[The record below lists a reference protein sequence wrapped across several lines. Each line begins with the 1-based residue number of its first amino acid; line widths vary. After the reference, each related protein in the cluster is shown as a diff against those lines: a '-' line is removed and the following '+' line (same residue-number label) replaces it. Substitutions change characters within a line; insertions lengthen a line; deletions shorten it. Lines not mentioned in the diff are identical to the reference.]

1 MLRTLLHRPIAVTM
15 SLIAIVTLGVLAFQR
30 IPMSLMPD
38 IDVPRIVVQMSAQG
52 SSAREIEQQIVTPM
66 RQQLS
71 QVAGMKSIEST
82 SRTDAGVI
90 TLTFDPGSDMS
101 LLFIEVNEKIDRA
114 MSNMPKELE
123 RPKAMKIGAMDI
135 PAFYVD
141 ITGGK
146 PEQTSRLVRNVISK
160 RIEQLPEVAMVDYS
174 GMVGTQIT
182 ILPDELKMRALGIS
196 NSDIENLISQNNIVL
211 SALSVR
217 NGIYRYSI
225 HFDSQI
231 ISVHDI
237 EDLYLQTEGRLIQLK
252 DICKVEETAAERK
265 GIVTSNGEN
274 AITMAV
280 IKQSDAQMSSLQN
293 KVDTLMAQLGNDYPE
308 LKFNITRDQTQLL
321 SYSMN
326 NLEWNLVLGIIMA
339 SVVLFLFIGG
349 WRLPLLVVIS
359 IPLSLI
365 LTLLCFYLLGISLNI
380 ISLSGLILG
389 VGMIVDNAI
398 IVIDNI
404 RQKSPQG
411 PSPRPLPSPPEG
423 SRRFS
428 ISEYVSGRGKSQ
440 FSCGEPSVGSS
451 LPTGE
456 GGGRGTSFIISAVH
470 EVIMPMLSS
479 VLTTCS
485 VFIPLIFLSG
495 TAGALF
501 YDQAMGISIAL
512 FCSLAVA
519 SMVVPV
525 YYFLLCKN
533 DNSQKTKEERR
544 KVNDW
549 LTRYY
554 ERGMKFTLRHAKQM
568 VVFFSLCIV
577 IIVVL
582 FPFLRKERM
591 PEIAHDDAL
600 VTIDWNAGITPE
612 ENNRRMSE
620 VLKEIKPLT
629 ESSTVMVGGQDFV
642 LSHTKNITSSEAVC
656 YVKCSSA
663 DELEKAT
670 DKLKQ
675 YIATHYPK
683 AMVESGLAANIF
695 DMIFS
700 TDEPD
705 LQIRLHKR
713 EGGRPAVEMTQMMT
727 DSLRARFPQLG
738 IQPVSTE
745 MYMKYVT
752 DAEQM
757 AYYKIS
763 YQQLYSRIREL
774 LGTNSIFDISSGGE
788 NVPVIIGS
796 NSRDASVLLSNTIRN
811 TDGIEIPISYLVK
824 EQRANDYKHLF
835 ASNEGEYSVINIEK
849 AGDSELKAVMDYVE
863 TVVDHNDKL
872 MASFVG
878 GYFSSRT
885 MIGELVMVLI
895 VALLLL
901 YFILAAQF
909 ESMLQPMIIL
919 VEVVVDVA
927 LVMFAIW
934 IAGESLNIMSMIGM
948 VVMCGIIIN
957 DSILKVD
964 TINRLYR
971 SVEKPGRLSLLKAIM
986 VAGHRRLKPIVMT
999 SLTTVLA
1006 IMPFLHRGDMGSA
1019 LQFPLSFAI
1028 IVGMIVG
1035 TLVSLFF
1042 VPLVYY
1048 LLYRKR

>member
-1 MLRTLLHRPIAVTM
+1 MMLRTLLRRPIAVTM
-15 SLIAIVTLGVLAFQR
+15 TLIAIVTLGVLAFQR
-30 IPMSLMPD
+30 IPVSLMPD

-52 SSAREIEQQIVTPM
+52 SSAREIEQQIVSPM
-66 RQQLS
+66 HQQLS
-71 QVAGMKSIEST
+71 QVSGLKSIEST
-82 SRTDAGVI
+82 SRTDAGII

-114 MSNMPKELE
+114 MSYLPKDME

-160 RIEQLPEVAMVDYS
+160 RLEQLPEVAMVDYS

-182 ILPDELKMRALGIS
+182 ILPDELKMQALGIS
-196 NSDIENLISQNNIVL
+196 NSDIEKAISDNNIVL
-211 SALSVR
+211 AALSVR

-231 ISVHDI
+231 ISIHDI
-237 EDLYLQTEGRLIQLK
+237 EDIYLQIEGRLLQLK
-252 DICKVEETAAERK
+252 DICKVEESAAERK
-265 GIVTSNGEN
+265 GIVTSDGHN

-280 IKQSDAQMSSLQN
+280 IKQSDAQMSSLQSR
-293 KVDTLMAQLGNDYPE
+293 VDTLMSDLGKDYPE
-308 LKFNITRDQTQLL
+308 LQFNITRDQTQLL

-365 LTLLCFYLLGISLNI
+365 LTLLCFYLMGISLNI

-404 RQKSPQG
+404 RQK
-411 PSPRPLPSPPEG
+411 
-423 SRRFS
+423 
-428 ISEYVSGRGKSQ
+428 GKATDNNI
-440 FSCGEPSVGSS
+440 VD
-451 LPTGE
+451 
-456 GGGRGTSFIISAVH
+456 AVK

-519 SMVVPV
+519 ALVVPV
-525 YYFLLCKN
+525 YYFLLCKKHEMLAKKKSTIADKLN
-533 DNSQKTKEERR
+533 IR
-544 KVNDW
+544 

-554 ERGMKFTLRHAKQM
+554 ENGMRYTLRHGKQM
-568 VVFFSLCIV
+568 LVFFSVCIV
-577 IIVVL
+577 AIAVL
-582 FPFLRKERM
+582 FPYLRKERM

-612 ENNRRMSE
+612 ENNRRMVE
-620 VLKEIKPLT
+620 LLKEVKPFVET
-629 ESSTVMVGGQDFV
+629 STTMVGGQDFI

-656 YVKCSSA
+656 YLKCKSA
-663 DELEKAT
+663 DELDEAT
-670 DKLKQ
+670 RKMQK
-675 YIATHYPK
+675 YIGTYYPNAK
-683 AMVESGLAANIF
+683 IETGLAANIF

-700 TDEPD
+700 TEEPD
-705 LQIRLHKR
+705 LQVRLHR
-713 EGGRPAVEMTQMMT
+713 RDGGRPAVELTKMVT
-727 DSLRARFPQLG
+727 DSLRAHFPQLG

-745 MYMKYVT
+745 VYMKYT
-752 DAEQM
+752 SDAEQM
-757 AYYKIS
+757 AYYKVS
-763 YQQLYSRIREL
+763 YQQLYSRLKEL
-774 LGTNSIFDISSGGE
+774 LGTNSIYSINSGGE
-788 NVPVIIGS
+788 SVPVIIGS
-796 NSRDASVLLSNTIRN
+796 DSRDAKVLLSNTIRN
-811 TDGIEIPISYLVK
+811 TDGIQIPISYLVK
-824 EQRANDYKHLF
+824 EQRADDYKHLY
-835 ASNEGEYSVINIEK
+835 ASEEGEFSVINIDK
-849 AGDSELKAVMDYVE
+849 AKDSEVKDVMAYV
-863 TVVDHNDKL
+863 TSLTDNDKNGKL
-872 MASFVG
+872 QASFVG
-878 GYFSSRT
+878 GYFSSRM
-885 MIGELVMVLI
+885 MIGELVMVLV

-909 ESMLQPMIIL
+909 ESIIQPMIIL

-927 LVMFAIW
+927 LVLFAVW
-934 IAGESLNIMSMIGM
+934 LAGESLNIMSMIGI

-964 TINRLYR
+964 TINRIYR
-971 SVEKPGRLSLLKAIM
+971 NVPQPQKHTLLKAIM

-999 SLTTVLA
+999 SLTTILA
-1006 IMPFLHRGDMGSA
+1006 IVPFLHRGDMGSA

-1035 TLVSLFF
+1035 TMVSLFF

-1048 LLYRKR
+1048 MLYRK

>member
-30 IPMSLMPD
+30 IPVSLMPD

-52 SSAREIEQQIVTPM
+52 SSAREIEQEIVSPM

-71 QVAGMKSIEST
+71 QVSGLKSIEST
-82 SRTDAGVI
+82 SRTDAGIV

-114 MSNMPKELE
+114 MSNMPKEME

-141 ITGGK
+141 VTGGK

-182 ILPDELKMRALGIS
+182 IMPDELKMQALGIS
-196 NSDIENLISQNNIVL
+196 NSDIEKAISDNNIVL
-211 SALSVR
+211 AALSVR
-217 NGIYRYSI
+217 DGIYRYSI

-237 EDLYLQTEGRLIQLK
+237 EDIYLQIEGRLLQLK
-252 DICKVEETAAERK
+252 DICKVEESAAERK
-265 GIVTSNGEN
+265 GIVTSDGNN

-293 KVDTLMAQLGNDYPE
+293 RVDTLMSDLGKDYPE

-321 SYSMN
+321 SYSMD

-365 LTLLCFYLLGISLNI
+365 LTLLCFYLIGISLNI

-404 RQKSPQG
+404 RQK
-411 PSPRPLPSPPEG
+411 
-423 SRRFS
+423 
-428 ISEYVSGRGKSQ
+428 GKA
-440 FSCGEPSVGSS
+440 
-451 LPTGE
+451 TDDN
-456 GGGRGTSFIISAVH
+456 IINAVK

-519 SMVVPV
+519 ALVVPV
-525 YYFLLCKN
+525 YYFLLCKK
-533 DNSQKTKEERR
+533 DKSQRSKVKSKSKEI
-544 KVNDW
+544 NIW
-549 LTRYY
+549 LTCYY
-554 ERGMKFTLRHAKQM
+554 EKGMRFTLRHAKQM
-568 VVFFSLCIV
+568 LVGFSICIV
-577 IIVVL
+577 AIIVL

-612 ENNRRMSE
+612 ENNRRMTE
-620 VLKEIKPLT
+620 LLKEVKPLT
-629 ESSTVMVGGQDFV
+629 ETSTTMVGGQDFI

-656 YVKCSSA
+656 YIKCKSA
-663 DELEKAT
+663 EELDDATEKM
-670 DKLKQ
+670 Q
-675 YIATHYPK
+675 GYIEKHYPNAK
-683 AMVESGLAANIF
+683 IETGLAANIF

-700 TDEPD
+700 TEEPD
-705 LQIRLHKR
+705 LQVRLHR
-713 EGGRPAVEMTQMMT
+713 RDGGRPAVELTRMVT

-745 MYMKYVT
+745 VYMKYT
-752 DAEQM
+752 SDAEQM
-757 AYYKIS
+757 AYYKVS
-763 YQQLYSRIREL
+763 YQQLYSRLKEL
-774 LGTNSIFDISSGGE
+774 LGNNSIYDINSGGE
-788 NVPVIIGS
+788 SVPVVIGS
-796 NSRDASVLLSNTIRN
+796 NSRDAKVLLSNTIRN
-811 TDGIEIPISYLVK
+811 TDGIEIPISYLVR
-824 EQRANDYKHLF
+824 EQRADDYKHLY
-835 ASNEGEYSVINIEK
+835 ASDEGEFSVINIDK
-849 AGDSELKAVMDYVE
+849 AEDSEVKDVIAYV
-863 TVVDHNDKL
+863 TSLADKDKNGKL
-872 MASFVG
+872 QASFVG
-878 GYFSSRT
+878 SYFSSRS
-885 MIGELVMVLI
+885 MIGELVMVLV

-909 ESMLQPMIIL
+909 ESLVQPMIIL

-927 LVMFAIW
+927 LVLFAVW
-934 IAGESLNIMSMIGM
+934 LAGESLNIMSMIGM

-971 SVEKPGRLSLLKAIM
+971 SVENPQKHTLLKAIM

-999 SLTTVLA
+999 SLTTILA
-1006 IMPFLHRGDMGSA
+1006 IVPFLHRGDMGSA

-1035 TLVSLFF
+1035 TMVSLFF

>member
-15 SLIAIVTLGVLAFQR
+15 SLIAIVTLGILAIQR
-30 IPMSLMPD
+30 IPVSLMPD

-71 QVAGMKSIEST
+71 QVAGLKSIEST
-82 SRTDAGVI
+82 SRTDAGVV
-90 TLTFDPGSDMS
+90 TLSFDPGSDMS

-114 MSNMPKELE
+114 MSYLPKDLE

-141 ITGGK
+141 VTGGK
-146 PEQTSRLVRNVISK
+146 PEQTSRLVRNVICK

-174 GMVGTQIT
+174 GTVGTQIT
-182 ILPDELKMRALGIS
+182 IQPDESRMRALGIS
-196 NSDIENLISQNNIVL
+196 NSDIEKAISDNNIVL
-211 SALSVR
+211 AALSVR
-217 NGIYRYSI
+217 DGIYRYSI

-237 EDLYLQTEGRLIQLK
+237 ENIYLQIEGRLLQLK
-252 DICKVEETAAERK
+252 DICKVEESAAERK
-265 GIVTSNGEN
+265 GIVTSDGNN

-293 KVDTLMAQLGNDYPE
+293 RVDTLMSDLVKDYPE
-308 LKFNITRDQTQLL
+308 LKFNVTRDQTQLL
-321 SYSMN
+321 SYSMS

-339 SVVLFLFIGG
+339 SVVLFFFIGG

-365 LTLLCFYLLGISLNI
+365 LTLLCFYLIGISLNI

-404 RQKSPQG
+404 RQK
-411 PSPRPLPSPPEG
+411 
-423 SRRFS
+423 
-428 ISEYVSGRGKSQ
+428 GK
-440 FSCGEPSVGSS
+440 
-451 LPTGE
+451 T
-456 GGGRGTSFIISAVH
+456 TDDNIINAVK
-470 EVIMPMLSS
+470 EVIMPMISS

-519 SMVVPV
+519 ALVVPV
-525 YYFLLCKN
+525 YYFLLCKK
-533 DNSQKTKEERR
+533 DKSQRSKDEGQSK
-544 KVNDW
+544 KINIW
-549 LTRYY
+549 LTCYY
-554 ERGMKFTLRHAKQM
+554 EKGMRFTLRHARQM
-568 VVFFSLCIV
+568 LVGFSICIV
-577 IIVVL
+577 AIIIL

-612 ENNRRMSE
+612 ENNRRMTE
-620 VLKEIKPLT
+620 LLKEVKPLIET
-629 ESSTVMVGGQDFV
+629 STTMVGGQDFI

-656 YVKCSSA
+656 YIKCKSA
-663 DELEKAT
+663 EELDDATEKM
-670 DKLKQ
+670 Q
-675 YIATHYPK
+675 GYIEKHYPNAK
-683 AMVESGLAANIF
+683 IETGLAANIF

-700 TDEPD
+700 TEEPD
-705 LQIRLHKR
+705 LQVRLHR
-713 EGGRPAVEMTQMMT
+713 RDGGRPAVELTRMVT

-745 MYMKYVT
+745 TYMKYT
-752 DAEQM
+752 SDAEQM
-757 AYYKIS
+757 AYYKVS
-763 YQQLYSRIREL
+763 YQQLYSRLKEL
-774 LGTNSIFDISSGGE
+774 LGNNSIYDINSGGE
-788 NVPVIIGS
+788 SVPVVIGS
-796 NSRDASVLLSNTIRN
+796 NSRDAKVLLSNTIRN
-811 TDGIEIPISYLVK
+811 TDGIEIPISYLVR
-824 EQRANDYKHLF
+824 EQRADDYKHLY
-835 ASNEGEYSVINIEK
+835 ASDEGEFSVINIDK
-849 AGDSELKAVMDYVE
+849 AEDSEVKDVIAYVSSL
-863 TVVDHNDKL
+863 VYKDKNGKL
-872 MASFVG
+872 QASFVG
-878 GYFSSRT
+878 SYFSSRS
-885 MIGELVMVLI
+885 MIGELVMVLV

-909 ESMLQPMIIL
+909 ESLVQPMIIL

-927 LVMFAIW
+927 LVLFAMW
-934 IAGESLNIMSMIGM
+934 LAGESLNIMSMIGM

-971 SVEKPGRLSLLKAIM
+971 SVENPQKHTLLKAIM

-999 SLTTVLA
+999 SLTTILA
-1006 IMPFLHRGDMGSA
+1006 IVPFLHRGDMGSA

-1035 TLVSLFF
+1035 TMVSLFF

-1048 LLYRKR
+1048 ILYRKR

>member
-30 IPMSLMPD
+30 IPVSLMPD

-52 SSAREIEQQIVTPM
+52 SSAREIEQEIVSPM

-71 QVAGMKSIEST
+71 QVSGLKSIEST
-82 SRTDAGVI
+82 SRTDAGIV

-114 MSNMPKELE
+114 MSNMPKEME

-141 ITGGK
+141 VTGGK

-182 ILPDELKMRALGIS
+182 IMPDELKMQALGIS
-196 NSDIENLISQNNIVL
+196 NSDIEKAISDNNIVL
-211 SALSVR
+211 AALSVR
-217 NGIYRYSI
+217 DGIYRYSI

-237 EDLYLQTEGRLIQLK
+237 EDIYLQIEGRLLQLK
-252 DICKVEETAAERK
+252 DICKVEESAAERK
-265 GIVTSNGEN
+265 GIVTSDGNN

-293 KVDTLMAQLGNDYPE
+293 RVDTLMSDLGKDYPE

-321 SYSMN
+321 SYSMD

-365 LTLLCFYLLGISLNI
+365 LTLLCFYLIGISLNI

-404 RQKSPQG
+404 RQK
-411 PSPRPLPSPPEG
+411 
-423 SRRFS
+423 
-428 ISEYVSGRGKSQ
+428 GKA
-440 FSCGEPSVGSS
+440 
-451 LPTGE
+451 TDDN
-456 GGGRGTSFIISAVH
+456 IINAVK

-519 SMVVPV
+519 ALVVPV
-525 YYFLLCKN
+525 YYFLLCKK
-533 DNSQKTKEERR
+533 DKSQRSKVKSKSKEI
-544 KVNDW
+544 NIW
-549 LTRYY
+549 LTCYY
-554 ERGMKFTLRHAKQM
+554 EKGMRFTLRHAKQM
-568 VVFFSLCIV
+568 LVGFSICIV
-577 IIVVL
+577 AIIVL

-612 ENNRRMSE
+612 ENNRRMTE
-620 VLKEIKPLT
+620 LLKEVKPLT
-629 ESSTVMVGGQDFV
+629 ETSTTMVGGQDFI

-656 YVKCSSA
+656 YIKCKSA
-663 DELEKAT
+663 EELDDATEKM
-670 DKLKQ
+670 Q
-675 YIATHYPK
+675 GYIEKHYPNAK
-683 AMVESGLAANIF
+683 IETGLAANIF

-700 TDEPD
+700 TEEPD
-705 LQIRLHKR
+705 LQVRLHR
-713 EGGRPAVEMTQMMT
+713 RDDGRPAVELTRMVT

-745 MYMKYVT
+745 TYMKYT
-752 DAEQM
+752 SDAEQM
-757 AYYKIS
+757 AYYKVS
-763 YQQLYSRIREL
+763 YQQLYSRLKEL
-774 LGTNSIFDISSGGE
+774 LGNNSIYDINSGGE
-788 NVPVIIGS
+788 SVPVVIGS
-796 NSRDASVLLSNTIRN
+796 NSRDAKVLLSNTIRN
-811 TDGIEIPISYLVK
+811 TDGIEIPISYLVR
-824 EQRANDYKHLF
+824 EQRADDYKHLY
-835 ASNEGEYSVINIEK
+835 ASDEGEFSVINIDK
-849 AGDSELKAVMDYVE
+849 AEDSEVKDVIAYV
-863 TVVDHNDKL
+863 TSLADKDKNGKL
-872 MASFVG
+872 QASFVG
-878 GYFSSRT
+878 SYFSSRS
-885 MIGELVMVLI
+885 MIGELVMVLV

-909 ESMLQPMIIL
+909 ESLVQPMIIL

-927 LVMFAIW
+927 LVLFAVW
-934 IAGESLNIMSMIGM
+934 LAGESLNIMSMIGM

-971 SVEKPGRLSLLKAIM
+971 SVENPQKHTLLKAIM

-999 SLTTVLA
+999 SLTTILA
-1006 IMPFLHRGDMGSA
+1006 IVPFLHRGDMGSA

-1035 TLVSLFF
+1035 TMVSLFF

>member
-30 IPMSLMPD
+30 IPVSLMPD

-52 SSAREIEQQIVTPM
+52 SSAREIELEIVSPM

-71 QVAGMKSIEST
+71 QVSGLKSIEST
-82 SRTDAGVI
+82 SRTDAGIV

-114 MSNMPKELE
+114 MSYLPKDLE

-141 ITGGK
+141 VTGGK

-182 ILPDELKMRALGIS
+182 IMPDELKMQALGIS
-196 NSDIENLISQNNIVL
+196 NSDIEKAISDNNIVL
-211 SALSVR
+211 AALSVR
-217 NGIYRYSI
+217 DGIYRYSI

-231 ISVHDI
+231 ISVNDI
-237 EDLYLQTEGRLIQLK
+237 EDIYLQIEGRLLQLK
-252 DICKVEETAAERK
+252 DICKVEESAAERK
-265 GIVTSNGEN
+265 GIVTSDGNN

-280 IKQSDAQMSSLQN
+280 IKQSDAQMSCLQN
-293 KVDTLMAQLGNDYPE
+293 RVDTLMSDLVKDYPE
-308 LKFNITRDQTQLL
+308 LKFNVTRDQTQLL
-321 SYSMN
+321 SYSMS

-339 SVVLFLFIGG
+339 SVVLFFFIGG

-365 LTLLCFYLLGISLNI
+365 LTLLCFYLIGISLNI

-404 RQKSPQG
+404 RQK
-411 PSPRPLPSPPEG
+411 
-423 SRRFS
+423 
-428 ISEYVSGRGKSQ
+428 GK
-440 FSCGEPSVGSS
+440 
-451 LPTGE
+451 T
-456 GGGRGTSFIISAVH
+456 TDDNIINAVK
-470 EVIMPMLSS
+470 EVIMPMISS

-519 SMVVPV
+519 ALVVPV
-525 YYFLLCKN
+525 YYFLLCKK
-533 DNSQKTKEERR
+533 DKSQRSKDEGQSK
-544 KVNDW
+544 KINIW
-549 LTRYY
+549 LTCYY
-554 ERGMKFTLRHAKQM
+554 EKGMRFTLRHAKQM
-568 VVFFSLCIV
+568 LVGFSICIV
-577 IIVVL
+577 AIIIL

-612 ENNRRMSE
+612 ENNRRMTE
-620 VLKEIKPLT
+620 LLKEVKPLIET
-629 ESSTVMVGGQDFV
+629 STTMVGGQDFI

-656 YVKCSSA
+656 YIKCKSA
-663 DELEKAT
+663 EELDDATEKM
-670 DKLKQ
+670 Q
-675 YIATHYPK
+675 GYIEKHYPNAK
-683 AMVESGLAANIF
+683 IETGLAANIF

-700 TDEPD
+700 TEEPD
-705 LQIRLHKR
+705 LQVRLHR
-713 EGGRPAVEMTQMMT
+713 RDGGRPAVELTRMVT

-745 MYMKYVT
+745 TYMKYT
-752 DAEQM
+752 SDAEQM
-757 AYYKIS
+757 AYYKVS
-763 YQQLYSRIREL
+763 YQQLYSRLKEL
-774 LGTNSIFDISSGGE
+774 LGNNSIYDINSGGE
-788 NVPVIIGS
+788 SVPVVIGS
-796 NSRDASVLLSNTIRN
+796 NSRDAKILLSNTIRN
-811 TDGIEIPISYLVK
+811 ADGIEISISYLVR
-824 EQRANDYKHLF
+824 EQRADDYKHLY
-835 ASNEGEYSVINIEK
+835 ASDEGEFSVINIDK
-849 AGDSELKAVMDYVE
+849 AEDSELKDVIAYV
-863 TVVDHNDKL
+863 TSLADKDKNGKL
-872 MASFVG
+872 QASFVG
-878 GYFSSRT
+878 SYFSSRS
-885 MIGELVMVLI
+885 MIGELVMVLV

-909 ESMLQPMIIL
+909 ESLVQPMIIL

-927 LVMFAIW
+927 LVLFAVW
-934 IAGESLNIMSMIGM
+934 LAGESLNIMSMIGM

-971 SVEKPGRLSLLKAIM
+971 SVENPQKHTLLKAIM

-999 SLTTVLA
+999 SLTTILA
-1006 IMPFLHRGDMGSA
+1006 IVPFLHRGDMGSA

-1035 TLVSLFF
+1035 TMVSLFF

>member
-1 MLRTLLHRPIAVTM
+1 MLRTLLRRPIAVTM
-15 SLIAIVTLGVLAFQR
+15 TLIAIVTLGVLAIQR
-30 IPMSLMPD
+30 IPVSLMPD

-52 SSAREIEQQIVTPM
+52 SSAREIEQQIVSSM

-71 QVAGMKSIEST
+71 QVSGLKSIEST
-82 SRTDAGVI
+82 SRTDAGII

-114 MSNMPKELE
+114 MSYLPKDME

-160 RIEQLPEVAMVDYS
+160 RLEQLPEVAMVDYS

-182 ILPDELKMRALGIS
+182 ILPDEMKMRALGIS
-196 NSDIENLISQNNIVL
+196 NSDIEKAISDNNIVL
-211 SALSVR
+211 AALSVR

-237 EDLYLQTEGRLIQLK
+237 EDIYLQIEGRLLQLK
-252 DICKVEETAAERK
+252 DICKVEESAAERK
-265 GIVTSNGEN
+265 GIVTSDGSN

-280 IKQSDAQMSSLQN
+280 IKQSDSQMSSLQSR
-293 KVDTLMAQLGNDYPE
+293 VDTLMSDLGKEYPE

-326 NLEWNLVLGIIMA
+326 NLEWNLVLGIVMA

-365 LTLLCFYLLGISLNI
+365 LTLLCFYLMGISLNI

-404 RQKSPQG
+404 RQK
-411 PSPRPLPSPPEG
+411 
-423 SRRFS
+423 
-428 ISEYVSGRGKSQ
+428 GKATDNNI
-440 FSCGEPSVGSS
+440 VD
-451 LPTGE
+451 
-456 GGGRGTSFIISAVH
+456 AVK

-519 SMVVPV
+519 ALVVPV
-525 YYFLLCKN
+525 YYFLLCKKHEILAKKKN
-533 DNSQKTKEERR
+533 TIADKLNIR
-544 KVNDW
+544 

-554 ERGMKFTLRHAKQM
+554 EKGMRYTLRHGKQM
-568 VVFFSLCIV
+568 LVFFSVCIV
-577 IIVVL
+577 FIVVL
-582 FPFLRKERM
+582 FPYLRKERM

-612 ENNRRMSE
+612 ENNRRMAE
-620 VLKEIKPLT
+620 LLKEVKPFVET
-629 ESSTVMVGGQDFV
+629 STTMVGGQDFI

-656 YVKCSSA
+656 YLKCKSA
-663 DELEKAT
+663 DELDEAT
-670 DKLKQ
+670 RKMQK
-675 YIATHYPK
+675 YIGIYYPNAK
-683 AMVESGLAANIF
+683 IETGLAANIF

-700 TDEPD
+700 TEEPD
-705 LQIRLHKR
+705 LQVRLHR
-713 EGGRPAVEMTQMMT
+713 RDGGRPAVELTKMVT
-727 DSLRARFPQLG
+727 DSLRAHFPQLG

-745 MYMKYVT
+745 VYMKYT
-752 DAEQM
+752 SDAEQM
-757 AYYKIS
+757 AYYKVS
-763 YQQLYSRIREL
+763 YQQLYSRLKEL
-774 LGTNSIFDISSGGE
+774 LGTNSIYSINSGGE
-788 NVPVIIGS
+788 SVPVVIGS
-796 NSRDASVLLSNTIRN
+796 DSRDAKVLLSNTIRN
-811 TDGIEIPISYLVK
+811 TDGIDIPISYLVW
-824 EQRANDYKHLF
+824 EQRADDHKHLY
-835 ASNEGEYSVINIEK
+835 ASDEGEFSVINIDK
-849 AGDSELKAVMDYVE
+849 AKDSEVKDVMAYVKSL
-863 TVVDHNDKL
+863 TDNDKNGKL
-872 MASFVG
+872 QASFVG
-878 GYFSSRT
+878 GYFSSRM

-909 ESMLQPMIIL
+909 ESIIQPMIIL

-927 LVMFAIW
+927 LVLFAVW
-934 IAGESLNIMSMIGM
+934 VVGESLNIMSMIGM

-964 TINRLYR
+964 TINRIYH
-971 SVEKPGRLSLLKAIM
+971 SASQPQKHTLLKAIM

-999 SLTTVLA
+999 SLTTILA
-1006 IMPFLHRGDMGSA
+1006 ILPFLHRGDMGSA

-1035 TLVSLFF
+1035 TMVSLFF
-1042 VPLVYY
+1042 VPLIYY
-1048 LLYRKR
+1048 ILYRR

>member
-1 MLRTLLHRPIAVTM
+1 MMLRTLLRRPIAVTM
-15 SLIAIVTLGVLAFQR
+15 TLIAIVTLGVLAFQR
-30 IPMSLMPD
+30 IPVSLMPD

-52 SSAREIEQQIVTPM
+52 SSAREIEQQIVSPM
-66 RQQLS
+66 HQQLS
-71 QVAGMKSIEST
+71 QVSGLKSIEST
-82 SRTDAGVI
+82 SRTDAGII

-114 MSNMPKELE
+114 MSYLPKDME

-146 PEQTSRLVRNVISK
+146 PEQTSRLIRNVISK
-160 RIEQLPEVAMVDYS
+160 RLEQLPEVAMVDYS

-182 ILPDELKMRALGIS
+182 ILPDEMKMRALGIS
-196 NSDIENLISQNNIVL
+196 NSDIEKAISDNNIVL
-211 SALSVR
+211 AALSIR

-237 EDLYLQTEGRLIQLK
+237 EDIYLQIEGRLLQLK
-252 DICKVEETAAERK
+252 DICKVEESAAERK
-265 GIVTSNGEN
+265 GSVTSDGHN

-280 IKQSDAQMSSLQN
+280 IKQSDAQMSSLQSR
-293 KVDTLMAQLGNDYPE
+293 VDTLMSDLGKDYPE

-321 SYSMN
+321 SYSMS
-326 NLEWNLVLGIIMA
+326 NLEWNLILGIITA

-359 IPLSLI
+359 IPISLI
-365 LTLLCFYLLGISLNI
+365 LTLLCFYLMDISLNI

-404 RQKSPQG
+404 RQK
-411 PSPRPLPSPPEG
+411 
-423 SRRFS
+423 
-428 ISEYVSGRGKSQ
+428 GKATDNNI
-440 FSCGEPSVGSS
+440 VD
-451 LPTGE
+451 
-456 GGGRGTSFIISAVH
+456 AVK
-470 EVIMPMLSS
+470 EVIMPMFSS

-519 SMVVPV
+519 ALVVPV
-525 YYFLLCKN
+525 YYFLLCKKHKMLSKKKN
-533 DNSQKTKEERR
+533 TIADKLNIRLS
-544 KVNDW
+544 
-549 LTRYY
+549 RYY
-554 ERGMKFTLRHAKQM
+554 ESGMRYTLRHSKQM
-568 VVFFSLCIV
+568 LVFFSVCIV
-577 IIVVL
+577 AIVVL
-582 FPFLRKERM
+582 FPYLRKERM

-600 VTIDWNAGITPE
+600 ITIDWNAGITPE
-612 ENNRRMSE
+612 ENNRRMAE
-620 VLKEIKPLT
+620 LLKEVKPFLET
-629 ESSTVMVGGQDFV
+629 STTMVGGQDFI

-656 YVKCSSA
+656 YLKCKSA
-663 DELEKAT
+663 DELDEAT
-670 DKLKQ
+670 QKMQK
-675 YIATHYPK
+675 YIGIYYPNAK
-683 AMVESGLAANIF
+683 IETGLAANIF

-700 TDEPD
+700 TEEPD
-705 LQIRLHKR
+705 LQVRLHR
-713 EGGRPAVEMTQMMT
+713 RDGGRPAVELTKMVT
-727 DSLRARFPQLG
+727 DSLRAHFPQLG

-745 MYMKYVT
+745 LYIKYT
-752 DAEQM
+752 ADAEQM
-757 AYYKIS
+757 AYYKVS
-763 YQQLYSRIREL
+763 YQQLYSRLKEL
-774 LGTNSIFDISSGGE
+774 LGSNSIYDINSGGE
-788 NVPVIIGS
+788 SVPVVIG
-796 NSRDASVLLSNTIRN
+796 NNGKDAKVLLSNTIRN
-811 TDGIEIPISYLVK
+811 ADGIDIPISYLVR
-824 EQRANDYKHLF
+824 EQHADDYKHLY
-835 ASNEGEYSVINIEK
+835 ASDEGEFSVINIDK
-849 AGDSELKAVMDYVE
+849 AKDGEVKDVMTYV
-863 TVVDHNDKL
+863 TSLTDNDKNGRL
-872 MASFVG
+872 QASFVG
-878 GYFSSRT
+878 SYFSSRM
-885 MIGELVMVLI
+885 MIGELVMVLV

-909 ESMLQPMIIL
+909 ESIIQPMIIL

-927 LVMFAIW
+927 LVLFAVW
-934 IAGESLNIMSMIGM
+934 VVGESLNIMSMIGM

-964 TINRLYR
+964 TINRIYR
-971 SVEKPGRLSLLKAIM
+971 SVSQSQKHTLLKAIM

-999 SLTTVLA
+999 SLTTILA
-1006 IMPFLHRGDMGSA
+1006 IVPFLHRGDMGSA
-1019 LQFPLSFAI
+1019 LQFPLSFTI

-1035 TLVSLFF
+1035 TMVSLFF

-1048 LLYRKR
+1048 MLYRK

>member
-1 MLRTLLHRPIAVTM
+1 MLRTFLHRPIAVTM
-15 SLIAIVTLGVLAFQR
+15 SLIAIVILGVLAFQR
-30 IPMSLMPD
+30 IPVSLMPD

-52 SSAREIEQQIVTPM
+52 SSAREIEKELVTPM

-71 QVAGMKSIEST
+71 QVSGLKSIEST
-82 SRTDAGVI
+82 SRTDVGVV

-114 MSNMPKELE
+114 MSYLPKEMD

-141 ITGGK
+141 VTGGK

-182 ILPDELKMRALGIS
+182 IMPDELKMQALGIS
-196 NSDIENLISQNNIVL
+196 NSDIEKAISDNNIVL
-211 SALSVR
+211 AALRVR
-217 NGIYRYSI
+217 DGIYRYSI

-237 EDLYLQTEGRLIQLK
+237 EDIYLQIEGRLLQLK
-252 DICKVEETAAERK
+252 DICKVEESAAERK
-265 GIVTSNGEN
+265 GIVTSDGNN

-280 IKQSDAQMSSLQN
+280 IKQSDAQMSSLQDR
-293 KVDTLMAQLGNDYPE
+293 VDTLMTDLGKEYPE

-326 NLEWNLVLGIIMA
+326 NLEWNLVLGVIMA

-365 LTLLCFYLLGISLNI
+365 LTLLCFYLMGISLNI

-404 RQKSPQG
+404 RQK
-411 PSPRPLPSPPEG
+411 
-423 SRRFS
+423 
-428 ISEYVSGRGKSQ
+428 GKA
-440 FSCGEPSVGSS
+440 
-451 LPTGE
+451 TDDN
-456 GGGRGTSFIISAVH
+456 IINAVK

-519 SMVVPV
+519 ALVVPV
-525 YYFLLCKN
+525 YYFLLCK
-533 DNSQKTKEERR
+533 RH
-544 KVNDW
+544 KVVSKKGDAKADKLNAQ

-554 ERGMKFTLRHAKQM
+554 EYGMRFTLRHGRQM
-568 VVFFSLCIV
+568 LIFFSVCVIV
-577 IIVVL
+577 IVVL

-620 VLKEIKPLT
+620 LLKEVKPLIET
-629 ESSTVMVGGQDFV
+629 STSMVGGQDFI

-656 YVKCSSA
+656 YLKCKSA
-663 DELEKAT
+663 EELDDATEKMRN
-670 DKLKQ
+670 
-675 YIATHYPK
+675 YIGKHYPNAK
-683 AMVESGLAANIF
+683 IETGLAANIF

-705 LQIRLHKR
+705 LQVRLHKR
-713 EGGRPAVEMTQMMT
+713 DGGRPDVELTRMVT

-745 MYMKYVT
+745 VYMKYT
-752 DAEQM
+752 SDAEQM
-757 AYYKIS
+757 AYYKVS
-763 YQQLYSRIREL
+763 YQQLYSRLKEL
-774 LGTNSIFDISSGGE
+774 LGTNSIYDINSGGE
-788 NVPVIIGS
+788 SVPVVIGG
-796 NSRDASVLLSNTIRN
+796 NSKDAKVLLSNTIRN
-811 TDGIEIPISYLVK
+811 TDGIEIPISYLVR
-824 EQRANDYKHLF
+824 EQRADDYKHLY
-835 ASNEGEYSVINIEK
+835 ASDEGEFSVINIDKVE
-849 AGDSELKAVMDYVE
+849 DSEVKDVMTYV
-863 TVVDHNDKL
+863 TSLVDNDKKGKL
-872 MASFVG
+872 QASFVG
-878 GYFSSRT
+878 SYFSSRT
-885 MIGELVMVLI
+885 MIGELVMVLV

-909 ESMLQPMIIL
+909 ESLIQPMIIL

-927 LVMFAIW
+927 LVLFAIW
-934 IAGESLNIMSMIGM
+934 LAGESLNIMSMIGM

-971 SVEKPGRLSLLKAIM
+971 SVENPQKHSLLKAIM

-1006 IMPFLHRGDMGSA
+1006 IVPFLHRGDMGSA

-1035 TLVSLFF
+1035 TMVSLFF

>member
-15 SLIAIVTLGVLAFQR
+15 SLIAIVTLGILAIQR
-30 IPMSLMPD
+30 IPVSLMPD

-71 QVAGMKSIEST
+71 QVAGLKSIEST
-82 SRTDAGVI
+82 SRTDAGVV
-90 TLTFDPGSDMS
+90 TLSFDPGSDMS

-114 MSNMPKELE
+114 MSYLPKDLE

-141 ITGGK
+141 VTGGK

-182 ILPDELKMRALGIS
+182 IMPDEMKMQALGIS
-196 NSDIENLISQNNIVL
+196 NSDIEKAISDNNIVL
-211 SALSVR
+211 AALSVR
-217 NGIYRYSI
+217 DGIYRYSI

-237 EDLYLQTEGRLIQLK
+237 EDIYLQIEGRLLQLK
-252 DICKVEETAAERK
+252 DICKVEESAAERK
-265 GIVTSNGEN
+265 GIVTSDGNN

-293 KVDTLMAQLGNDYPE
+293 RVDTLMSDLGKDYPE

-365 LTLLCFYLLGISLNI
+365 LTLLCFYLMGISLNI

-404 RQKSPQG
+404 RQK
-411 PSPRPLPSPPEG
+411 
-423 SRRFS
+423 
-428 ISEYVSGRGKSQ
+428 GK
-440 FSCGEPSVGSS
+440 
-451 LPTGE
+451 T
-456 GGGRGTSFIISAVH
+456 TDDNIINAVK

-519 SMVVPV
+519 ALVVPV
-525 YYFLLCKN
+525 YYFLLCKK
-533 DNSQKTKEERR
+533 DKSQRSKDEGQIK
-544 KVNDW
+544 KINIW
-549 LTRYY
+549 LTCYY
-554 ERGMKFTLRHAKQM
+554 EKGMRFTLRHARQM
-568 VVFFSLCIV
+568 LVGFSICIV
-577 IIVVL
+577 AIIIL

-620 VLKEIKPLT
+620 LLKEVKSLT
-629 ESSTVMVGGQDFV
+629 ETSTTMVGGQDFI

-656 YVKCSSA
+656 YIKCKSA
-663 DELEKAT
+663 EELNDATEKMHG
-670 DKLKQ
+670 
-675 YIATHYPK
+675 YIEKHYPNAK
-683 AMVESGLAANIF
+683 IETGLAANIF

-700 TDEPD
+700 TEEPD
-705 LQIRLHKR
+705 LQVRLHKR
-713 EGGRPAVEMTQMMT
+713 DGGRPDVELTRMVT

-745 MYMKYVT
+745 TYMKYT
-752 DAEQM
+752 SDAEQM
-757 AYYKIS
+757 AYYKVS
-763 YQQLYSRIREL
+763 YQQLYSRLKEL
-774 LGTNSIFDISSGGE
+774 LGNNSIYDINSGGE
-788 NVPVIIGS
+788 SIPVVIGS
-796 NSRDASVLLSNTIRN
+796 NSKDAKILLSNTIRN
-811 TDGIEIPISYLVK
+811 ADGIAIPISYLVR
-824 EQRANDYKHLF
+824 EQRADDYKHLY
-835 ASNEGEYSVINIEK
+835 ASDEGEFSVINIDK
-849 AGDSELKAVMDYVE
+849 AEDSEVKNVIAYV
-863 TVVDHNDKL
+863 TSLVDKDKNGKL
-872 MASFVG
+872 QASFVG
-878 GYFSSRT
+878 SYFSSRS
-885 MIGELVMVLI
+885 MIGELVMVLV

-909 ESMLQPMIIL
+909 ESLVQPMIIL

-927 LVMFAIW
+927 LVLFAVW
-934 IAGESLNIMSMIGM
+934 LAGESLNIMSMIGM

-971 SVEKPGRLSLLKAIM
+971 SVENPQEHTLLKAIM

-999 SLTTVLA
+999 SLTTILA
-1006 IMPFLHRGDMGSA
+1006 IVPFLHRGDMGSA

-1035 TLVSLFF
+1035 TMVSLFF

>member
-30 IPMSLMPD
+30 IPVSLMPD

-52 SSAREIEQQIVTPM
+52 SSAREIEQEIVSLM

-71 QVAGMKSIEST
+71 QVSGLKSIEST
-82 SRTDAGVI
+82 SRTDAGVV

-114 MSNMPKELE
+114 MSYLPKEME

-141 ITGGK
+141 VSGGK
-146 PEQTSRLVRNVISK
+146 PEHTSRLVRNVIS
-160 RIEQLPEVAMVDYS
+160 RRLEQLPEVAMVDYS
-174 GMVGTQIT
+174 GLVGTQIT
-182 ILPDELKMRALGIS
+182 IMPDELKMQALGIS
-196 NSDIENLISQNNIVL
+196 NSDIEEAISDNNIVL
-211 SALSVR
+211 AALSVR
-217 NGIYRYSI
+217 DGIYRYSI

-237 EDLYLQTEGRLIQLK
+237 ENIYLQIEGRLLQLK
-252 DICKVEETAAERK
+252 DICKVEESAAERK
-265 GIVTSNGEN
+265 GIVTSDGNN

-293 KVDTLMAQLGNDYPE
+293 RVDTLMSDLVKDYPE

-321 SYSMN
+321 SYSMS

-339 SVVLFLFIGG
+339 SVVLFFFIGG

-365 LTLLCFYLLGISLNI
+365 LTLLCFYLIGISLNI

-404 RQKSPQG
+404 RQK
-411 PSPRPLPSPPEG
+411 
-423 SRRFS
+423 
-428 ISEYVSGRGKSQ
+428 GK
-440 FSCGEPSVGSS
+440 
-451 LPTGE
+451 T
-456 GGGRGTSFIISAVH
+456 TDDNIINAVK
-470 EVIMPMLSS
+470 EVIMPMISS

-519 SMVVPV
+519 ALVVPV
-525 YYFLLCKN
+525 YYFLLCKK
-533 DNSQKTKEERR
+533 DKSQRSKDEGQSK
-544 KVNDW
+544 KINIW
-549 LTRYY
+549 LTCYY
-554 ERGMKFTLRHAKQM
+554 EKGMRFTLRHAKLM
-568 VVFFSLCIV
+568 LVGFSICIV
-577 IIVVL
+577 AIIIL

-612 ENNRRMSE
+612 ENNHRMTE
-620 VLKEIKPLT
+620 LLKEVKPFIET
-629 ESSTVMVGGQDFV
+629 STTMVGGQDFI

-656 YVKCSSA
+656 YIKCKSA
-663 DELEKAT
+663 EELDDATEKM
-670 DKLKQ
+670 Q
-675 YIATHYPK
+675 GYIEKHYPYAK
-683 AMVESGLAANIF
+683 IETGLAANII

-700 TDEPD
+700 TEESD
-705 LQIRLHKR
+705 LQVRLHR
-713 EGGRPAVEMTQMMT
+713 RDGGRPAVELTRMVT

-745 MYMKYVT
+745 TYMKYT
-752 DAEQM
+752 SDAEQM
-757 AYYKIS
+757 AYYKVS
-763 YQQLYSRIREL
+763 YQQLYSRLKEL
-774 LGTNSIFDISSGGE
+774 LGNNSIYDINSGGE
-788 NVPVIIGS
+788 SVPVVIGS
-796 NSRDASVLLSNTIRN
+796 NSRDAKVLLSNTIRN
-811 TDGIEIPISYLVK
+811 ADGIEIPISYLVR
-824 EQRANDYKHLF
+824 EQRADDYKHLY
-835 ASNEGEYSVINIEK
+835 ASDEGEFSVINIDK
-849 AGDSELKAVMDYVE
+849 AEDSEVKDVIAYV
-863 TVVDHNDKL
+863 TSLADKDKNGKL
-872 MASFVG
+872 QASFVG
-878 GYFSSRT
+878 SYFSSRS
-885 MIGELVMVLI
+885 MIGELVMVLV

-909 ESMLQPMIIL
+909 ESLVQPMIIL

-927 LVMFAIW
+927 LVLFAVW
-934 IAGESLNIMSMIGM
+934 LAGESLNIMSMIGM

-971 SVEKPGRLSLLKAIM
+971 SVENPQKHTLLKAIM

-999 SLTTVLA
+999 SLTTILA
-1006 IMPFLHRGDMGSA
+1006 IVPFLHRGDMGSA

-1035 TLVSLFF
+1035 TMVSLFF

>member
-15 SLIAIVTLGVLAFQR
+15 SLIAIVTLGILAIQR
-30 IPMSLMPD
+30 IPVSLMPD

-71 QVAGMKSIEST
+71 QVAGLKSIEST
-82 SRTDAGVI
+82 SRTDAGVV
-90 TLTFDPGSDMS
+90 TLSFDPGSDMS

-114 MSNMPKELE
+114 MSYLPKDLE

-141 ITGGK
+141 VTGGK
-146 PEQTSRLVRNVISK
+146 PEQTSRLVRNVICK

-182 ILPDELKMRALGIS
+182 IQPDESRMRALGIS
-196 NSDIENLISQNNIVL
+196 NSDIEKAISDNNIVL
-211 SALSVR
+211 AALSVR
-217 NGIYRYSI
+217 DGIYRYSI

-237 EDLYLQTEGRLIQLK
+237 ENIYLQIEGRLLQLK
-252 DICKVEETAAERK
+252 DICKVEESAAERK
-265 GIVTSNGEN
+265 GIVTSDGNN

-280 IKQSDAQMSSLQN
+280 IKQSDAQMSNLQN
-293 KVDTLMAQLGNDYPE
+293 RVDTLMSDLVKDYPE
-308 LKFNITRDQTQLL
+308 LKFNVTRDQTQLL
-321 SYSMN
+321 SYSMS

-339 SVVLFLFIGG
+339 SVVLFFFIGG
-349 WRLPLLVVIS
+349 WKLPLLVVIS

-365 LTLLCFYLLGISLNI
+365 LTLLCFYLIGISLNI

-404 RQKSPQG
+404 RQK
-411 PSPRPLPSPPEG
+411 
-423 SRRFS
+423 
-428 ISEYVSGRGKSQ
+428 GK
-440 FSCGEPSVGSS
+440 
-451 LPTGE
+451 T
-456 GGGRGTSFIISAVH
+456 TDDNITNAVK
-470 EVIMPMLSS
+470 EVIMPMISS

-519 SMVVPV
+519 ALVVPV
-525 YYFLLCKN
+525 YYFLLCKK
-533 DNSQKTKEERR
+533 DKSQRSKDEGQIK
-544 KVNDW
+544 KINIW
-549 LTRYY
+549 LTCYY
-554 ERGMKFTLRHAKQM
+554 EKGMRFTLRHAKQM
-568 VVFFSLCIV
+568 LVGFSICIV
-577 IIVVL
+577 AIIIL

-612 ENNRRMSE
+612 ENNRRMTE
-620 VLKEIKPLT
+620 LLKEVKPLT
-629 ESSTVMVGGQDFV
+629 ETSTTMVGGQDFI

-656 YVKCSSA
+656 YIKCKSA
-663 DELEKAT
+663 EELDDATEKM
-670 DKLKQ
+670 Q
-675 YIATHYPK
+675 GYIEKHYPNAK
-683 AMVESGLAANIF
+683 IETGLAANIF

-700 TDEPD
+700 TEEPD
-705 LQIRLHKR
+705 LQVRLHR
-713 EGGRPAVEMTQMMT
+713 RDGGRPAVELTRMVT

-745 MYMKYVT
+745 VYMKYT
-752 DAEQM
+752 SDAEQI
-757 AYYKIS
+757 AYYKVS
-763 YQQLYSRIREL
+763 YQQLYSRLKEL
-774 LGTNSIFDISSGGE
+774 LGNNSIYDINSGGE
-788 NVPVIIGS
+788 SVPVVIGS
-796 NSRDASVLLSNTIRN
+796 NSRDAKVLLSNTIRN
-811 TDGIEIPISYLVK
+811 TDGIEIPISYLVR
-824 EQRANDYKHLF
+824 EQRADDYKHLY
-835 ASNEGEYSVINIEK
+835 ASDEGEFSIINIDK
-849 AGDSELKAVMDYVE
+849 AEDSEVKDVIAYV
-863 TVVDHNDKL
+863 TSLADKDKNGKL
-872 MASFVG
+872 QASFVG
-878 GYFSSRT
+878 SYFSSRS
-885 MIGELVMVLI
+885 MIGELVMVLV

-909 ESMLQPMIIL
+909 ESLVQPMIIL

-927 LVMFAIW
+927 LVLFAVW
-934 IAGESLNIMSMIGM
+934 LAGESLNIMSMIGM

-971 SVEKPGRLSLLKAIM
+971 SVENPQKHTLLKAIM

-999 SLTTVLA
+999 SLTTILA
-1006 IMPFLHRGDMGSA
+1006 IVPFLHRGDMGSA

-1035 TLVSLFF
+1035 TMVSLFF

>member
-30 IPMSLMPD
+30 IPVSLMPD

-52 SSAREIEQQIVTPM
+52 SSAREIEQEIVSLM

-71 QVAGMKSIEST
+71 QVSGLKSIEST
-82 SRTDAGVI
+82 SRTDAGVV

-114 MSNMPKELE
+114 MSYLPKEME

-141 ITGGK
+141 VSGGK
-146 PEQTSRLVRNVISK
+146 PEHTSRLVRNVIS
-160 RIEQLPEVAMVDYS
+160 RRLEQLPEVAMVDYS
-174 GMVGTQIT
+174 GLVGTQIT
-182 ILPDELKMRALGIS
+182 IMPDELKMQALGIS
-196 NSDIENLISQNNIVL
+196 NSDIEEAISDNNIVL
-211 SALSVR
+211 AALSVR
-217 NGIYRYSI
+217 DGIYRYSI

-237 EDLYLQTEGRLIQLK
+237 ENIYLQIEGRLLQLK
-252 DICKVEETAAERK
+252 DICKVEESAAERK
-265 GIVTSNGEN
+265 GIVTSDGNN

-293 KVDTLMAQLGNDYPE
+293 RVDTLMSDLVKDYPE

-321 SYSMN
+321 SYSMS

-339 SVVLFLFIGG
+339 SVVLFFFIGG

-365 LTLLCFYLLGISLNI
+365 LTLLCFYLIGISLNI

-404 RQKSPQG
+404 RQK
-411 PSPRPLPSPPEG
+411 
-423 SRRFS
+423 
-428 ISEYVSGRGKSQ
+428 GK
-440 FSCGEPSVGSS
+440 
-451 LPTGE
+451 T
-456 GGGRGTSFIISAVH
+456 TDDNIINAVK
-470 EVIMPMLSS
+470 EVIMPMISS

-519 SMVVPV
+519 ALVVPV
-525 YYFLLCKN
+525 YYFLLCKK
-533 DNSQKTKEERR
+533 DKSQRSKDEGQSK
-544 KVNDW
+544 KINIW
-549 LTRYY
+549 LTCYY
-554 ERGMKFTLRHAKQM
+554 EKGMRFTLRHAKLM
-568 VVFFSLCIV
+568 LVGFSICIV
-577 IIVVL
+577 AIIIL

-612 ENNRRMSE
+612 ENNRRMTE
-620 VLKEIKPLT
+620 LLKEVKPLT
-629 ESSTVMVGGQDFV
+629 ETSTTMVGGQDFI

-656 YVKCSSA
+656 YIKCKSA
-663 DELEKAT
+663 EELDDATEKM
-670 DKLKQ
+670 Q
-675 YIATHYPK
+675 GYIEKHYPYAK
-683 AMVESGLAANIF
+683 IETGLAANIF

-700 TDEPD
+700 TEESD
-705 LQIRLHKR
+705 LQVRLHR
-713 EGGRPAVEMTQMMT
+713 RDGGRPAVELTRMVT

-745 MYMKYVT
+745 TYMKYT
-752 DAEQM
+752 SDAEQM
-757 AYYKIS
+757 AYYKVS
-763 YQQLYSRIREL
+763 YQQLYSRLKEL
-774 LGTNSIFDISSGGE
+774 LGNNSIYDINSGGE
-788 NVPVIIGS
+788 SVPVVIGS
-796 NSRDASVLLSNTIRN
+796 NSRDAKVLLSNTIRN
-811 TDGIEIPISYLVK
+811 ADGIEIPISYLVR
-824 EQRANDYKHLF
+824 EQRADDYKHLY
-835 ASNEGEYSVINIEK
+835 ASDEGEFSVINIDK
-849 AGDSELKAVMDYVE
+849 AEDSEVKDVIAYV
-863 TVVDHNDKL
+863 TSLADKDKNGKL
-872 MASFVG
+872 QASFVG
-878 GYFSSRT
+878 SYFSSRS
-885 MIGELVMVLI
+885 MIGELVMVLV

-909 ESMLQPMIIL
+909 ESLVQPMIIL

-927 LVMFAIW
+927 LVLFAVW
-934 IAGESLNIMSMIGM
+934 LAGESLNIMSMIGM

-971 SVEKPGRLSLLKAIM
+971 SVENPQKHTLLKAIM

-999 SLTTVLA
+999 SLTTILA
-1006 IMPFLHRGDMGSA
+1006 IVPFLHRGDMGSA

-1035 TLVSLFF
+1035 TMVSLFF

>member
-30 IPMSLMPD
+30 IPVSLMPD

-52 SSAREIEQQIVTPM
+52 SSAREIEQEIVSPM

-71 QVAGMKSIEST
+71 QVSGLKSIEST
-82 SRTDAGVI
+82 SRTDAGIV

-114 MSNMPKELE
+114 MSNMPKEME

-141 ITGGK
+141 VTGGK

-182 ILPDELKMRALGIS
+182 IMPDELKMQALGIS
-196 NSDIENLISQNNIVL
+196 NSDIEKAISDNNIVL
-211 SALSVR
+211 AALSVR
-217 NGIYRYSI
+217 DGIYRYSI

-237 EDLYLQTEGRLIQLK
+237 EDIYLQIEGRLLQLK
-252 DICKVEETAAERK
+252 DICKVEESAAERK
-265 GIVTSNGEN
+265 GIVTSDGNN

-293 KVDTLMAQLGNDYPE
+293 RVDTLMSDLGKDYPE

-321 SYSMN
+321 SYSMD

-365 LTLLCFYLLGISLNI
+365 LTLLCFYLIGISLNI

-404 RQKSPQG
+404 RQK
-411 PSPRPLPSPPEG
+411 
-423 SRRFS
+423 
-428 ISEYVSGRGKSQ
+428 GKA
-440 FSCGEPSVGSS
+440 
-451 LPTGE
+451 TDDN
-456 GGGRGTSFIISAVH
+456 IINAVK

-519 SMVVPV
+519 ALVVPV
-525 YYFLLCKN
+525 YYFLLCKK
-533 DNSQKTKEERR
+533 DKSQRSKVKSKSKEI
-544 KVNDW
+544 NIW
-549 LTRYY
+549 LTCYY
-554 ERGMKFTLRHAKQM
+554 EKGMRFTLRHAKQM
-568 VVFFSLCIV
+568 LVGFSICIV
-577 IIVVL
+577 AIIVL

-612 ENNRRMSE
+612 ENNRRMTE
-620 VLKEIKPLT
+620 LLKEVKPLT
-629 ESSTVMVGGQDFV
+629 ETSTTMVGGQDFI

-656 YVKCSSA
+656 YIKCKSA
-663 DELEKAT
+663 EELDDATEKM
-670 DKLKQ
+670 Q
-675 YIATHYPK
+675 GYIEKHYPNAK
-683 AMVESGLAANIF
+683 IETGLAANIF

-700 TDEPD
+700 TEEPD
-705 LQIRLHKR
+705 LQVRLHR
-713 EGGRPAVEMTQMMT
+713 RDGGRPAVELTRMVT

-745 MYMKYVT
+745 TYMKYT
-752 DAEQM
+752 SDAEQM
-757 AYYKIS
+757 AYYKVS
-763 YQQLYSRIREL
+763 YQQLYSRLKEL
-774 LGTNSIFDISSGGE
+774 LGNNSIYDINSGGE
-788 NVPVIIGS
+788 SVPVVIGS
-796 NSRDASVLLSNTIRN
+796 NSRDAKVLLSNTIRN
-811 TDGIEIPISYLVK
+811 TDGIEIPISYLVR
-824 EQRANDYKHLF
+824 EQRADDYKHLY
-835 ASNEGEYSVINIEK
+835 ASDEGEFSVINIDK
-849 AGDSELKAVMDYVE
+849 AEDSEVKDVIAYV
-863 TVVDHNDKL
+863 TSLADKDKNGKL
-872 MASFVG
+872 QASFVG
-878 GYFSSRT
+878 SYFSSRS
-885 MIGELVMVLI
+885 MIGELVMVLV

-909 ESMLQPMIIL
+909 ESLVQPMIIL

-927 LVMFAIW
+927 LVLFAVW
-934 IAGESLNIMSMIGM
+934 LAGESLNIMSMIGM
-948 VVMCGIIIN
+948 VVMCGII
-957 DSILKVD
+957 
-964 TINRLYR
+964 
-971 SVEKPGRLSLLKAIM
+971 
-986 VAGHRRLKPIVMT
+986 
-999 SLTTVLA
+999 
-1006 IMPFLHRGDMGSA
+1006 
-1019 LQFPLSFAI
+1019 
-1028 IVGMIVG
+1028 MIQ
-1035 TLVSLFF
+1035 S
-1042 VPLVYY
+1042 
-1048 LLYRKR
+1048 

>member
-1 MLRTLLHRPIAVTM
+1 
-15 SLIAIVTLGVLAFQR
+15 
-30 IPMSLMPD
+30 MPD

-52 SSAREIEQQIVTPM
+52 SSAREIEKEIVTPM

-71 QVAGMKSIEST
+71 QVSGLKSIEST
-82 SRTDAGVI
+82 SRTDAGVV

-114 MSNMPKELE
+114 MSYLPKEME

-141 ITGGK
+141 VTGGK

-182 ILPDELKMRALGIS
+182 IMPDELKMQALGIS
-196 NSDIENLISQNNIVL
+196 NSDIEKAISDNNIVL
-211 SALSVR
+211 AALSVR
-217 NGIYRYSI
+217 DGIYRYSI

-237 EDLYLQTEGRLIQLK
+237 EDIYLQIEGRLLQLK
-252 DICKVEETAAERK
+252 DICKVEESAAERK
-265 GIVTSNGEN
+265 GIVTSDGNN

-280 IKQSDAQMSSLQN
+280 IKQSDAQMSSLQDR
-293 KVDTLMAQLGNDYPE
+293 VDTLMSDFGKDYPE

-326 NLEWNLVLGIIMA
+326 NLEWNLVLGVIMA

-365 LTLLCFYLLGISLNI
+365 LTLLCFYLMGISLNI

-404 RQKSPQG
+404 RQK
-411 PSPRPLPSPPEG
+411 
-423 SRRFS
+423 
-428 ISEYVSGRGKSQ
+428 GKTTDDN
-440 FSCGEPSVGSS
+440 V
-451 LPTGE
+451 
-456 GGGRGTSFIISAVH
+456 INAVK

-519 SMVVPV
+519 ALVVPV
-525 YYFLLCKN
+525 YYFLLCKRHKAVSEN
-533 DNSQKTKEERR
+533 TNSRADR
-544 KVNDW
+544 LNAL
-549 LTRYY
+549 LTQYY
-554 ERGMKFTLRHAKQM
+554 EYGMRFTLRHGRQM
-568 VVFFSLCIV
+568 LVFFAICV
-577 IIVVL
+577 VVIVVL

-620 VLKEIKPLT
+620 LLKEVKPLIET
-629 ESSTVMVGGQDFV
+629 STSMVGGQDFI

-656 YVKCSSA
+656 YLKCKSA
-663 DELEKAT
+663 EELDDATEKMRN
-670 DKLKQ
+670 
-675 YIATHYPK
+675 YIGKHYPNAK
-683 AMVESGLAANIF
+683 IETGLAANIF

-700 TDEPD
+700 TEEPD
-705 LQIRLHKR
+705 LQVRLHKR
-713 EGGRPAVEMTQMMT
+713 DGGRPDVELTRMVT

-745 MYMKYVT
+745 VYMKYT
-752 DAEQM
+752 SDAEQM
-757 AYYKIS
+757 AYYKVS
-763 YQQLYSRIREL
+763 YQQLYSRLKEL
-774 LGTNSIFDISSGGE
+774 LGTNSIYDINSGGE
-788 NVPVIIGS
+788 SVPVVIGG
-796 NSRDASVLLSNTIRN
+796 NSKDAKVLLSNTIRN
-811 TDGIEIPISYLVK
+811 TDGIEIPISYLVR
-824 EQRANDYKHLF
+824 ELRADDYKHLY
-835 ASNEGEYSVINIEK
+835 ASDEGEFSIINIDK
-849 AGDSELKAVMDYVE
+849 AEDSEVKDVMTYV
-863 TVVDHNDKL
+863 TSLVDNDRKGEL
-872 MASFVG
+872 QASFVG
-878 GYFSSRT
+878 SYFSSRT
-885 MIGELVMVLI
+885 MIGELVMVLV

-909 ESMLQPMIIL
+909 ESLIQPMIIL

-927 LVMFAIW
+927 LVLLAIW
-934 IAGESLNIMSMIGM
+934 LAGESLNIMSMIGM

-971 SVEKPGRLSLLKAIM
+971 SVENPQKHSLLKAII

-1006 IMPFLHRGDMGSA
+1006 IVPFLHRGDMGSA

-1035 TLVSLFF
+1035 TMVSLFF